1 MEGIMET
8 NKMETRDIFPLLM
21 SMSLPMVL
29 SMLVQSLYNIIDS
42 IYVSYLG
49 TGALTAVS
57 LAFPLQNIVLS
68 VAVGIGVGI
77 ASVLSISLGK
87 KDQKRA
93 NEAATMGMALTLI
106 HCVLFVIL
114 GLVITEPFI
123 GLFTKEPEV
132 MKQACDYTYIVL
144 CFSFGSLLQ
153 IAMEKIYQGIGA
165 MKTTMILLGAGA
177 MINIILDPILIF
189 GLLGFPEMGVKGAAV
204 ATVIGQISAFLLY
217 IVVYLRKNPGV
228 TIHPKYLHLD
238 WRLIR
243 QIYSVGIPSSLMMTM
258 PSVLVGG
265 LNGILAAF
273 SDTYVAVLGIYFK
286 LQSFVY
292 MPGNGVIQGMRP
304 MISYSYGAKQ
314 YDRLKETIKVSVL
327 VSGVIMILGTMLFV
341 LLPRP
346 ILELFKAGDEMMTMG
361 ETALRI
367 IGTGFIFSA
376 VSTVFAGVFE
386 ALGRGAES
394 LVVSLLR
401 QLVIIVPVS
410 LVLVRFLG
418 VTGVWISFPAAEI
431 IAMVISI
438 ILLRR
443 TLHRLVERSTNS

>member
-1 MEGIMET
+1 MDKTIVRKLYVVAIPSTIM
-8 NKMETRDIFPLLM
+8 
-21 SMSLPMVL
+21 MSLP
-29 SMLVQSLYNIIDS
+29 
-42 IYVSYLG
+42 
-49 TGALTAVS
+49 
-57 LAFPLQNIVLS
+57 
-68 VAVGIGVGI
+68 
-77 ASVLSISLGK
+77 SVL
-87 KDQKRA
+87 
-93 NEAATMGMALTLI
+93 
-106 HCVLFVIL
+106 
-114 GLVITEPFI
+114 I
-123 GLFTKEPEV
+123 G
-132 MKQACDYTYIVL
+132 I
-144 CFSFGSLLQ
+144 
-153 IAMEKIYQGIGA
+153 
-165 MKTTMILLGAGA
+165 
-177 MINIILDPILIF
+177 
-189 GLLGFPEMGVKGAAV
+189 
-204 ATVIGQISAFLLY
+204 
-217 IVVYLRKNPGV
+217 
-228 TIHPKYLHLD
+228 
-238 WRLIR
+238 
-243 QIYSVGIPSSLMMTM
+243 
-258 PSVLVGG
+258 
-265 LNGILAAF
+265 LNGILAAI
-273 SDTYVAVLGIYFK
+273 SQVGVAVLGIYFK

-346 ILELFKAGDEMMTMG
+346 ILEVFKAGDEMMTMG

-376 VSTVFAGVFE
+376 VSTVFAGVFV
-386 ALGRGAES
+386 ALGRGVES

-418 VTGVWISFPAAEI
+418 VTGVWISFPVAEI